1 MFPAGSDYNST
12 VQPLEFL
19 TGDTQLPLNITIVDD
34 NVLEETE
41 SFTVRLILT
50 ARDINVILGPSNI
63 TRVVIRDNDGEKE
76 VNGSL
81 SPRPS
86 SLCCAVVDFVNII
99 YVIYIH
105 VRVYVILYLYV
116 KM

>member
-19 TGDTQLPLNITIVDD
+19 TGDTQLPLIITIVDD
-34 NVLEETE
+34 SVLEETE

-50 ARDINVILGPSNI
+50 AEDINVILGPGNI

-81 SPRPS
+81 GPRPS
-86 SLCCAVVDFVNII
+86 SLSCAEEESMFSYNYSLQYVYCII
-99 YVIYIH
+99 QNLIF
-105 VRVYVILYLYV
+105 
-116 KM
+116 

>member
-1 MFPAGSDYNST
+1 MPSLAHALTLVFPAGSDYNST

-34 NVLEETE
+34 SVLEETE

-50 ARDINVILGPSNI
+50 ARDINVLLGPNNI
-63 TRVVIRDNDGEKE
+63 TRVVIHDNDGEKE

-86 SLCCAVVDFVNII
+86 SLCCMEEELK
-99 YVIYIH
+99 H
-105 VRVYVILYLYV
+105 VFLLYILY
-116 KM
+116 